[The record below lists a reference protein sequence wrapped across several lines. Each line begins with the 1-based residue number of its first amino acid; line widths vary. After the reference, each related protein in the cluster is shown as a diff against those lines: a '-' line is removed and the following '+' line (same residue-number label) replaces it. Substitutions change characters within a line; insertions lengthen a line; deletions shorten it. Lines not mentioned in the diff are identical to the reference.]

1 MATFY
6 ILHSADF
13 DKYYIG
19 ATDADLNERL
29 KKHLSD
35 HKGFTGKAKD
45 WKVVHFEDY
54 PNFNAAHRRELE
66 VKKWKSKRRIQKVI
80 QSTELP
86 K

>member
-19 ATDADLNERL
+19 ATDGDLALRL

-35 HKGFTGKAKD
+35 HKGFTGKTKD
-45 WKVVHFEDY
+45 WRVVHFEDY
-54 PNFNAAHRRELE
+54 PDFIAAHRRELE
-66 VKKWKSKRRIQKVI
+66 VKKWKSKRRIQKLI
-80 QSTELP
+80 KSTESP